1 MGAVGAKQGPIGG
14 DLSACRASPG
24 VSGGPGKADPP
35 PLASGRAC
43 LAQARHRDPAGR
55 GYRVVPSAKC
65 AAQAMNTA
73 IATNWQ
79 VAAAQTKA

>member
-1 MGAVGAKQGPIGG
+1 MAGICPRAAHLPVSAVAGE
-14 DLSACRASPG
+14 
-24 VSGGPGKADPP
+24 SGPP
-35 PLASGRAC
+35 PLASGQAC

-55 GYRVVPSAKC
+55 GYRVVPSAKP
-65 AAQAMNTA
+65 AVQAMNTA